1 MCFFGLHIN
10 HGNGRAGCHNHISEK
25 HDDNEKQHQWK
36 KHQKPSNAGV
46 SAAANNVQ
54 NPRPEN
60 NPNEVAYKNNG
71 GALNI
76 ATDIADA
83 ILRALTG
90 ILIQHHQQS
99 DNGKNGINQRR
110 STKTCHCVI
119 QF

>member
-10 HGNGRAGCHNHISEK
+10 HGNGRTGCHNHISEK
-25 HDDNEKQHQWK
+25 NHDNEKQHQWK

-60 NPNEVAYKNNG
+60 NPNDVAYKNNG

-99 DNGKNGINQRR
+99 DNGNDCINQRR
-110 STKTCHCVI
+110 SA
-119 QF
+119 